1 EDSPAGG
8 GGQANPHPDRPGEPY
23 CSFCLKTGLCTYGRK
38 CKYNHPTITGLVS
51 QHGDQFPQRDGQP
64 ECQFFLETGNC
75 KFGGTYKYHHPHDKN
90 EAQSLQLNILGL
102 PIPKDEKSCPYYMK
116 TGSSKFGVACKFNH
130 PQPTNVGTMFPVQE
144 PSVYG
149 YTGSCASAI
158 ALSLAGGLSGWPLS
172 TNSSMSSS
180 KMNGFP
186 AYMPLILPPTE
197 ATMPMHWGWSTYMDS
212 LSSIPSNR
220 TLRPNHRANT
230 KHHAQ
235 LGSSMAVSLPERA
248 DQIRMPIYHENR
260 WLLQIW

>member
-1 EDSPAGG
+1 M
-8 GGQANPHPDRPGEPY
+8 
-23 CSFCLKTGLCTYGRK
+23 KK
-38 CKYNHPTITGLVS
+38 
-51 QHGDQFPQRDGQP
+51 
-64 ECQFFLETGNC
+64 FFLETGNC

-102 PIPKDEKSCPYYMK
+102 PILKDEKSCPYYMK

-172 TNSSMSSS
+172 RNSSMSSS

-197 ATMPMHWGWSTYMDS
+197 ATMPMHWGWSTYMVTLEYTHTQVAAANMVVLASIITLKRGTQVSSCMHHRTIWASSQTRGEPPCTHSPLPLRKRQVCNFSIINKSLGISIIYCRSIHVSYEENYMSTVARKIIWEQGECSLVPS
-212 LSSIPSNR
+212 LS
-220 TLRPNHRANT
+220 
-230 KHHAQ
+230 
-235 LGSSMAVSLPERA
+235 
-248 DQIRMPIYHENR
+248 
-260 WLLQIW
+260 